1 MTIKKAIGKIHLWLG
16 LGSGLIVCFLGI
28 TGCILAFEQEIE
40 KATQPYRFVQPQS
53 KKYLPPSL
61 LKVFA
66 DDQLPDKKA
75 HSVTYGHAGEAAVV
89 AYYNIEPQYYYL
101 AFLNPYTGEVLK
113 VKDMSNDFF
122 RIIINGHFY
131 LWLPPAIGQPI
142 VATATL
148 MFLILL
154 ISGLILW
161 WPKNKSAKKQRFS
174 IKWSGKW
181 RRVNY
186 DMHNVLGFY
195 AMLIALIL
203 AYTGLVMGFQWFQKS
218 VYWAASGGK
227 SMVQFYEPP
236 SRKLPLKTFSG
247 DITDQVWKFMSREN
261 PQANEIEVH
270 YPESDSSSV
279 AGVANYG
286 EGTYWKTDTRYF
298 DRYTMKEMD
307 VKHAYGRLKN
317 LTAADKLMKMNYDI
331 HVGAII
337 GLPGKILAFC
347 ASLICASLPVT
358 GFMIWW
364 GRRNKKDRKK
374 SVVERTA
381 EHLRKPLHRKLTSA
395 AGQ

>member
-1 MTIKKAIGKIHLWLG
+1 MIKKAIGKIHLWLG
-16 LGSGLIVCFLGI
+16 LASGLIVCFLGV

-40 KATQPYRFVQPQS
+40 KATQSYRFVEPQS
-53 KKYLPPSL
+53 KNYLPPSL

-89 AYYNIEPQYYYL
+89 AYFNADPQYYYL
-101 AFLNPYTGEVLK
+101 AFLNPYSGKVLK
-113 VKDMSNDFF
+113 VKNMSDDFF
-122 RIIINGHFY
+122 RIVINGHFY

-142 VATATL
+142 VASATL
-148 MFLILL
+148 VFLVLL
-154 ISGLILW
+154 ITGLVLW
-161 WPKNKSAKKQRFS
+161 WPKNKSAQKQRLRV
-174 IKWSGKW
+174 KWKAKW

-186 DMHNVLGFY
+186 DLHNVPGFY
-195 AMLIALIL
+195 ALFIALFM
-203 AYTGLVMGFQWFQKS
+203 AFTGLVMGFQWFQKS

-227 SMVQFYEPP
+227 SITQFYEPL

-247 DITDQVWKFMSREN
+247 DITDQVWRLMSREN
-261 PQANEIEVH
+261 PKANDIEVH

-298 DRYTMKEMD
+298 DRYSMKELD
-307 VKHAYGRLKN
+307 VKHLFGRFHN
-317 LTAADKLMKMNYDI
+317 LTVADKIIRMNYDI
-331 HVGAII
+331 HVGAIL
-337 GLPGKILAFC
+337 GLPGKIMAFC

-358 GFMIWW
+358 GFIIWW
-364 GRRNKKDRKK
+364 GRRNKKGKKK

-381 EHLRKPLHRKLTSA
+381 AHVRKPVQRKLITTAS
-395 AGQ
+395 Q